1 MPSKKPHRLN
11 QINEFI
17 KHKFGEIINQE
28 MELAP
33 GVLVSITNV
42 KTSKDLRY
50 AKAGL
55 SIYPTD
61 KTDTVFSAICRK
73 LSHLK
78 FLLHQQITFKYAP
91 EIKVYIDK
99 NAQRAFETEQLLDKL
114 KQK

>member
-28 MELAP
+28 MELPA
-33 GVLVSITNV
+33 GVLISITNV
-42 KTSKDLRY
+42 KISKDLRY

-61 KTDTVFSAICRK
+61 KTDAVFGAICRK
-73 LSHLK
+73 IAHLK

-99 NAQRAFETEQLLDKL
+99 NAQKGFEMEQLLDKL
-114 KQK
+114 KQR